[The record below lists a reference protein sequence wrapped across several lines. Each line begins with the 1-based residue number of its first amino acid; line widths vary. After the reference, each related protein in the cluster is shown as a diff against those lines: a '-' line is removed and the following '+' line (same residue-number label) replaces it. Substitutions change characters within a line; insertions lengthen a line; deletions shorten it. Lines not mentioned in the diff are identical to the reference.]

1 MKINNILKGAMV
13 GVLALGL
20 ASCQDFLNRPTE
32 DNYNVDNF
40 YKNDE
45 QVEQGVNYLYN
56 SPWYDFQRAFI
67 KIGEVMSGNMYWGS
81 SPYLTFTTNGTD
93 QDLVNMSYSL
103 WSVNAHAN
111 TVITNILNSEGPS
124 QAAKNKAIGEALTWK
139 AMAYFYMV
147 RTFGE
152 VPIVHDNNAIL
163 TEGTYNELY
172 KADRASVYEYIIM
185 TLEKAMELLP
195 KQTSGWNGRIDYYS
209 AEALLAKVYL
219 TRAGLPRN
227 GEEQGDISSEE
238 AKSDLVKAAQ
248 LSEDVIMNSGRTLT
262 PVFSDI
268 FRLSPAVHNATGES
282 LISWQWECSSGRW
295 TSQNTLQSDITFE
308 GFSEFGDLWGGWQG
322 PSYDLALAFGV
333 DPVNGPAGLVNEK
346 DTRRKATMMM
356 AGDFY
361 EYFWTTRKTK
371 VDSKNGFNYLY
382 FLYAGDTDYAP
393 YGFPA
398 QFEGPCGMQCVKHL
412 FGDGADHEAATGVSA
427 ARMSYQLPTH
437 LLRMGDVYL
446 IAAEANLL
454 AGDAGKALNYVNAVR
469 MRAGADALGNVTF
482 EDIWKERRLELA
494 FEGDRWYDYVR
505 LAYYDKAKAM
515 ADLRAQKMNQVFN
528 YDTACKNYWYT
539 GCGGTLENVPEDLT
553 AFNPSNAE
561 WRTTGY
567 YNDNGDDQPV
577 KYNERTVDNKG
588 GVINPDR
595 YDYVNETIFTL
606 PLPSEDVVFNPHLLD
621 PAQPIDVRAEYA
633 YNF

>member
-1 MKINNILKGAMV
+1 MKMSNIFKGAMV
-13 GVLALGL
+13 GVLALSM

-45 QVEQGVNYLYN
+45 QVEQGVNFLYN

-93 QDLVNMSYSL
+93 VDLVNMSYSL
-103 WSVNAHAN
+103 WAVNGQAN

-163 TEGTYNELY
+163 TSGTYNDLY
-172 KADRASVYEYIIM
+172 KTDRASVYEYVIM

-209 AEALLAKVYL
+209 AEGLLAKVYL
-219 TRAGLPRN
+219 TRAGLSGTLN
-227 GEEQGDISSEE
+227 ND
-238 AKSDLVKAAQ
+238 DLKKAAEYA
-248 LSEDVIMNSGRTLT
+248 EDVIVNSGRTLT
-262 PVFSDI
+262 PKFSDI
-268 FRLSPAVHNATGES
+268 FRLAPSVHNATGEH
-282 LISWQWECSSGRW
+282 LIAWQWECSSGRW
-295 TSQNTLQSDITFE
+295 TSQNTLQSDLCFE
-308 GFSEFGDLWGGWQG
+308 GFSEFGDLWGGWGG

-333 DPVNGPAGLVNEK
+333 DPVAGPKALANEK
-346 DTRRKATMMM
+346 DTRRQATIMM
-356 AGDFY
+356 AGDVY
-361 EYFWTTRKTK
+361 PYFWTTKSTKTGNK
-371 VDSKNGFNYLY
+371 GFDYLY
-382 FLYAGDTDYAP
+382 FLYSGDEEYAN
-393 YGFPA
+393 YGVPA
-398 QFEGPCGMQCVKHL
+398 QFEGPCGLQNVKHL
-412 FGDGADHEAATGVSA
+412 FGDGADHEAALGFSA
-427 ARMSYQLPTH
+427 ARMSYQLPTP
-437 LLRMGDVYL
+437 LLRLSDVYL
-446 IAAEANLL
+446 VCAEANLL
-454 AGDAGKALNYVNAVR
+454 GNLDASKALEYTNAVR
-469 MRAGADALGNVTF
+469 ARAGVDALAAVTF

-494 FEGDRWYDYVR
+494 GEGDRWYDYVR
-505 LAYYDKAKAM
+505 LSYYDIDAAM
-515 ADLRAQKMNQVFN
+515 NDLKSQKMKQVWN

-539 GCGGTLENVPEDLT
+539 GCGGSLEDVPEDLT
-553 AFNPSNAE
+553 AFDPSKAE

-567 YNDNGDDQPV
+567 LNDKGEDQPV
-577 KYNERTVDNKG
+577 KYNDDENA
-588 GVINPDR
+588 PDR
-595 YDYVNETIFTL
+595 DAYVNATIFTL
-606 PLPSEDVVFNPHLLD
+606 PLPSEDVVFNPHLLE
-621 PAQPIDVRAEYA
+621 PAQPVDVRTEYV

>member
-1 MKINNILKGAMV
+1 MKMSNIFKGAMV
-13 GVLALGL
+13 GVLALSM

-45 QVEQGVNYLYN
+45 QVEQGVNFLYN

-93 QDLVNMSYSL
+93 GDLVNMSYSL
-103 WSVNAHAN
+103 WAVNGQAN

-163 TEGTYNELY
+163 TSGTYNDLY
-172 KADRASVYEYIIM
+172 KTDRASVYEYIIM

-209 AEALLAKVYL
+209 AEGLLAKVYL
-219 TRAGLPRN
+219 TRAGLSGTLN
-227 GEEQGDISSEE
+227 ND
-238 AKSDLVKAAQ
+238 DLKKAAEYA
-248 LSEDVIMNSGRTLT
+248 EDVIVNSGRTLT
-262 PVFSDI
+262 PKFSDI
-268 FRLSPAVHNATGES
+268 FRLAPSVHNATGEH
-282 LISWQWECSSGRW
+282 LIAWQWECSSGRW
-295 TSQNTLQSDITFE
+295 TSQNTLQSDLCFE
-308 GFSEFGDLWGGWQG
+308 GFSEFGDLWGGWGG

-333 DPVNGPAGLVNEK
+333 DPVAGPKALENEK
-346 DTRRKATMMM
+346 DTRRQATIMM
-356 AGDFY
+356 AGDVY
-361 EYFWTTRKTK
+361 PYFWTTKSTKTGNK
-371 VDSKNGFNYLY
+371 GFDYLY
-382 FLYAGDTDYAP
+382 FLYSGDEEYAN
-393 YGFPA
+393 YGVPA
-398 QFEGPCGMQCVKHL
+398 QFEGPCGLQNVKHL
-412 FGDGADHEAATGVSA
+412 FGDGADHEAALGFSA
-427 ARMSYQLPTH
+427 ARMSYQLPTP
-437 LLRMGDVYL
+437 LLRLSDVYL
-446 IAAEANLL
+446 VCAEANLL
-454 AGDAGKALNYVNAVR
+454 GNLDASKALEYTNAVR
-469 MRAGADALGNVTF
+469 ARAGVDALAAVTF

-494 FEGDRWYDYVR
+494 GEGDRWYDYVR
-505 LAYYDKAKAM
+505 LSYYDIDAAM
-515 ADLRAQKMNQVFN
+515 NDLKSQKMKQVWN

-539 GCGGTLENVPEDLT
+539 GCGGSLEDVPEDLT
-553 AFNPSNAE
+553 AFDPSKAE

-567 YNDNGDDQPV
+567 IDDKGNDNPV
-577 KYNERTVDNKG
+577 KYNDDEKA
-588 GVINPDR
+588 PDR
-595 YDYVNETIFTL
+595 DAYVNETIFTL
-606 PLPSEDVVFNPHLLD
+606 PLPSADVVFNPHLLE
-621 PAQPIDVRAEYA
+621 PAQPVDVRTEYV

>member
-1 MKINNILKGAMV
+1 MKMSNIFKGAMV
-13 GVLALGL
+13 GVLALSM

-45 QVEQGVNYLYN
+45 QVEQGVNFLYN

-93 QDLVNMSYSL
+93 GDLVNMSYSL
-103 WSVNAHAN
+103 WAVNGQAN

-163 TEGTYNELY
+163 TSGTYNDLY
-172 KADRASVYEYIIM
+172 KTDRASVYEYIIM

-209 AEALLAKVYL
+209 AEGLLAKVYL
-219 TRAGLPRN
+219 TRAGLSGTLN
-227 GEEQGDISSEE
+227 ND
-238 AKSDLVKAAQ
+238 DLKKAAEYA
-248 LSEDVIMNSGRTLT
+248 EDVIVNSGRTLT
-262 PVFSDI
+262 PKFSDI
-268 FRLSPAVHNATGES
+268 FRLAPSVHNATGEH
-282 LISWQWECSSGRW
+282 LIAWQWECSSGRW
-295 TSQNTLQSDITFE
+295 TSQNTLQSDLCFE
-308 GFSEFGDLWGGWQG
+308 GFSEFGDLWGGWGG

-333 DPVNGPAGLVNEK
+333 DPVAGPKALENEK
-346 DTRRKATMMM
+346 DTRRQATIMM
-356 AGDFY
+356 AGDVY
-361 EYFWTTRKTK
+361 PYFWTTKSTKTGNK
-371 VDSKNGFNYLY
+371 GFDYLY
-382 FLYAGDTDYAP
+382 FLYSGDEEYAN
-393 YGFPA
+393 YGVPA
-398 QFEGPCGMQCVKHL
+398 QFEGPCGLQNVKHL
-412 FGDGADHEAATGVSA
+412 FGDGADHEAALGFSA
-427 ARMSYQLPTH
+427 ARMSYQLPTP
-437 LLRMGDVYL
+437 LLRLSDVYL
-446 IAAEANLL
+446 VCAEANLL
-454 AGDAGKALNYVNAVR
+454 GNLDASKALEYTNAVR
-469 MRAGADALGNVTF
+469 ARAGVDALAAVTF

-494 FEGDRWYDYVR
+494 GEGDRWYDYVR
-505 LAYYDKAKAM
+505 LSYYDIDAAM
-515 ADLRAQKMNQVFN
+515 NDLKSQKMKQVWN

-539 GCGGTLENVPEDLT
+539 GCGGSLEDVPEDLT
-553 AFNPSNAE
+553 AFDPSKAE

-567 YNDNGDDQPV
+567 LNDKGEDQPV
-577 KYNERTVDNKG
+577 KYNDDENA
-588 GVINPDR
+588 PDR
-595 YDYVNETIFTL
+595 DAYVNATIFTL
-606 PLPSEDVVFNPHLLD
+606 PLPSEDVVFNPHLLE
-621 PAQPIDVRAEYA
+621 PAQPVDVRTEYV

>member
-56 SPWYDFQRAFI
+56 SPWYDFQRGFI
-67 KIGEVMSGNMYWGS
+67 KVGEVMSGNMYWGS

-93 QDLVNMSYSL
+93 GDLVNMSYSL
-103 WSVNAHAN
+103 WAVNGHAN

-152 VPIVHDNNAIL
+152 IPIVHDNNAIL
-163 TEGTYNELY
+163 TSGTYNDLY
-172 KADRASVYEYIIM
+172 KADRASVYEYIVM

-195 KQTSGWNGRIDYYS
+195 KQTSGWNGRIDYYA

-219 TRAGLPRN
+219 TRAGLSGTLN
-227 GEEQGDISSEE
+227 NE
-238 AKSDLVKAAQ
+238 DLQKAAT
-248 LSEDVIMNSGRTLT
+248 LSEDVILNSGRTLT
-262 PVFSDI
+262 PKYSDI
-268 FRLSPAVHNATGES
+268 FRLSPSVHNATGEN
-282 LISWQWECSSGRW
+282 LISWQWESSSGRW
-295 TSQNTLQSDITFE
+295 TSQNSLQSDMCFE

-333 DPVNGPAGLVNEK
+333 DPVEGPAGLANEK

-356 AGDFY
+356 AGDVY
-361 EYFWTTRKTK
+361 EYFWTTHTTKTGNK
-371 VDSKNGFNYLY
+371 GFDYLY

-398 QFEGPCGMQCVKHL
+398 QFEGPCGMQCVKHF
-412 FGDGADHEAATGVSA
+412 FGDGADHEAALGVSA

-446 IAAEANLL
+446 ICAEANLL
-454 AGDAGKALNYVNAVR
+454 AGDAAKALDYVNAVR
-469 MRAGADALGNVTF
+469 VRAGVDALAAVTF
-482 EDIWKERRLELA
+482 DDIWKERRLELA

-505 LAYYDKAKAM
+505 LAYYDQAKAM
-515 ADLRAQKMNQVFN
+515 ADLSAQKMKQVWN

-539 GCGGTLENVPEDLT
+539 GCGGTLEQTPADLT
-553 AFNPSNAE
+553 AFNAASAE
-561 WRTTGY
+561 WRTTGFLNDQGVDQPVR
-567 YNDNGDDQPV
+567 YNDN
-577 KYNERTVDNKG
+577 VDE
-588 GVINPDR
+588 PDR
-595 YDYVNETIFTL
+595 DAFVNANIFTL
-606 PLPSEDVVFNPHLLD
+606 PLPSEDVVFNPHLLE

>member
-1 MKINNILKGAMV
+1 MKMSNIFKGAMV
-13 GVLALGL
+13 GVLALSM

-45 QVEQGVNYLYN
+45 QVEQGVNFLYN

-93 QDLVNMSYSL
+93 GDLVNMSYSL
-103 WSVNAHAN
+103 WAVNGQAN

-163 TEGTYNELY
+163 TSGTYNDLY
-172 KADRASVYEYIIM
+172 KTDRASVYEYIIM

-209 AEALLAKVYL
+209 AEGLLAKVYL
-219 TRAGLPRN
+219 TRAGLSGTLN
-227 GEEQGDISSEE
+227 ND
-238 AKSDLVKAAQ
+238 DLKKAAEYA
-248 LSEDVIMNSGRTLT
+248 EDVIVNSGRTLT
-262 PVFSDI
+262 PKFSDI
-268 FRLSPAVHNATGES
+268 FRLAPSVHNATGEH
-282 LISWQWECSSGRW
+282 LIAWQWECSSGRW
-295 TSQNTLQSDITFE
+295 TSQNTLQSDLCFE
-308 GFSEFGDLWGGWQG
+308 GFSEFGDLWGGWGG

-333 DPVNGPAGLVNEK
+333 DPVAGPKALENEK
-346 DTRRKATMMM
+346 DTRRQATIMM
-356 AGDFY
+356 AGDVY
-361 EYFWTTRKTK
+361 PYFWTTKSTKTGNK
-371 VDSKNGFNYLY
+371 GFDYLY
-382 FLYAGDTDYAP
+382 FLYSGDEEYAN
-393 YGFPA
+393 YGVPA
-398 QFEGPCGMQCVKHL
+398 QFEGPCGLQNVKHL
-412 FGDGADHEAATGVSA
+412 FGDGADHEAALGFSA
-427 ARMSYQLPTH
+427 ARMSYQLPTP
-437 LLRMGDVYL
+437 LLRLSDVYL
-446 IAAEANLL
+446 ICAEANLL
-454 AGDAGKALNYVNAVR
+454 GNLDASKALEYTNAVR
-469 MRAGADALGNVTF
+469 ARAGVDALAAVTF

-494 FEGDRWYDYVR
+494 GEGDRWYDYVR
-505 LAYYDKAKAM
+505 LSYYDIDAAM
-515 ADLRAQKMNQVFN
+515 NDLKSQKMKQVWN

-539 GCGGTLENVPEDLT
+539 GCGGSLEDVPEDLT
-553 AFNPSNAE
+553 AFDPSKAE

-567 YNDNGDDQPV
+567 LNDKGEDQPV
-577 KYNERTVDNKG
+577 KYNDDENA
-588 GVINPDR
+588 PDR
-595 YDYVNETIFTL
+595 DAYVNATIFTL
-606 PLPSEDVVFNPHLLD
+606 PLPSEDVVFNPHLLE
-621 PAQPIDVRAEYA
+621 PAQPVDVRTEYV